1 MFVTK
6 DARKILLNE
15 REKQYNNEYIRLML
29 EEARRNAFNNDNF
42 ARRADSL
49 WSYKI
54 IFCIN
59 VSIRQELPY
68 ASVITGKI
76 QGIQNTYLSKVKPEV

>member
-54 IFCIN
+54 KFCIN